1 MKRIALTKGKEALV
15 DDQDYEYLMQWKWK
29 ASHNRNTFYAN
40 ACTSRTYPGGRQ
52 YFSMHRLVAAQIG
65 FPLGDKVDHVNRNG
79 LDNQRN
85 NLRPATNVQNS
96 GNQKIHRTNTSG
108 YRGVTWRKARGRWR
122 AEIRI
127 DGKLIEL
134 GSFNDPMEAAKAYN
148 EAALKYF
155 GEFAVLNPV

>member
-65 FPLGDKVDHVNRNG
+65 FPLGDKVVGTMPEFFDPRASLSVKVIPPVA
-79 LDNQRN
+79 LAS
-85 NLRPATNVQNS
+85 P
-96 GNQKIHRTNTSG
+96 
-108 YRGVTWRKARGRWR
+108 WR
-122 AEIRI
+122 
-127 DGKLIEL
+127 
-134 GSFNDPMEAAKAYN
+134 
-148 EAALKYF
+148 
-155 GEFAVLNPV
+155 VLTKNFVAI